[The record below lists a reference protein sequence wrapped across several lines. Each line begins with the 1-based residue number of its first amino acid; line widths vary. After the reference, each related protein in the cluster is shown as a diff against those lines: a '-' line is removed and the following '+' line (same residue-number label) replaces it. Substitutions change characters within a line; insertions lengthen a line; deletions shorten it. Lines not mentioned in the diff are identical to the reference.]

1 MTDSTHGRRVVEGE
15 LLPPTPRAVSL
26 APEVA
31 HLPQGMLGISLFA
44 RARYASEQKQF
55 EAYTRLVSAKNGL
68 LRELQEQQRLLVE
81 FAVQAERAQNLD
93 DLRDIERQK
102 IRNELAAI
110 RREGEISNLRHETE
124 VERLQFERDRYR
136 KARMDLHPP
145 PSSPPPKPKPQPTM
159 AESFRD
165 VGKEIEEVERAFE
178 ELRTAAIREAGGE
191 EHLSPAVRDRLRQ
204 FELLRDQLINEAMGA
219 LL

>member
-1 MTDSTHGRRVVEGE
+1 MTDDTHDRRVLQGE

-31 HLPQGMLGISLFA
+31 HLPPGLLGMSLFA

-68 LRELQEQQRLLVE
+68 LRELKEQQQLLVE
-81 FAVQAERAQNLD
+81 FTVQAERAQNLD

-136 KARMDLHPP
+136 KARLDLNAPP
-145 PSSPPPKPKPQPTM
+145 ASPRPKPKATM

-165 VGKEIEEVERAFE
+165 VGKEIEEVEQAFE